1 MEDSALQFR
10 IQDGDRS
17 NEVFGR
23 RREVV
28 PDTEAEERTFGDML
42 GDAINSVDD
51 AKKTADQNVE
61 DFVAGKTENVHDV
74 MLSMEKADVS
84 FQLML
89 EIRNRA
95 VEAYQELSRMQI

>member
-17 NEVFGR
+17 EVFGR
-23 RREVV
+23 RREIR
-28 PDTEAEERTFGDML
+28 PEAEERTFGDMVT
-42 GDAINSVDD
+42 DAINSVDD

-61 DFVAGKTENVHDV
+61 DFVSGKTENVHDV
-74 MLSMEKADVS
+74 MLSLEKADIS

-89 EIRNRA
+89 EIRNRV

>member
-17 NEVFGR
+17 SEVFGR
-23 RREVV
+23 KREVQ
-28 PDTEAEERTFGDML
+28 PETEERTFGDML

-51 AKKTADQNVE
+51 AKQTADQQVE

-74 MLSMEKADVS
+74 MLAMEEADVS